1 MRDQDQRHTTLWTA
15 AVIGVVVIAL
25 ALASVSL
32 VLAIFQT
39 KSLARLRVEELRRE
53 ARLIVENVNNQAVPQ
68 LEELLTAVASNVRGN
83 LAADPLRGRWAP
95 TWVDELYLFDATP
108 NLVIWQASE
117 QASRRNWTRPSGRNR
132 DDDRYQAT
140 IIGLLVPSL
149 IAAQFNARFDRV
161 EYAYDVLED
170 RPLVVA
176 FSVDPW
182 EPSNQTIVGARINL
196 DRLVSDLVRPLP
208 AVGSNRIGVIE
219 VLPGAAVA
227 STKAHAWTEDIAP
240 LAPFLRLAPTK
251 EFVARQEGVVRRQAL
266 FFIGGTILAIAALLA
281 VIWSMWRVFNRE
293 MALSRL
299 KQSFVAD
306 VSHELKTP
314 LALIR
319 LFAETLLSDRI
330 NSDEKRREYYQV
342 ISRES
347 GRLTHLINNIL
358 DFARIDSDR
367 KAYSMYPLDVG
378 SLVRQTYEAYQIQL
392 DHEGFEHQLVVAD
405 DLPEVFADR
414 DAIAQA
420 LINLINNAMKY
431 TDQDDKFL
439 GVDVS
444 AETRR
449 GQHGVLISVSD
460 RGIGIKPE
468 DRNLLFTDFYRSSDE
483 RVRRQRGA
491 GLGLALVK
499 HIVDAHGGIVDVES
513 RLVKGSTF
521 RIFLPENKPVIT
533 AEDASHVQNPAG

>member
-1 MRDQDQRHTTLWTA
+1 MRDQEQRHSTLWTA

-39 KSLARLRVEELRRE
+39 KSLARLRVEELHRE

-83 LAADPLRGRWAP
+83 LSADPLRGRWAP
-95 TWVDELYLFDATP
+95 TWVDELYIFDATP
-108 NLVIWQASE
+108 NLVIWQAN
-117 QASRRNWTRPSGRNR
+117 QQTGRRNWSRPSGRNR
-132 DDDRYQAT
+132 DNDRYQAT

-161 EYAYDVLED
+161 EYAYDVIED

-176 FSVDPW
+176 FRVDPW
-182 EPSNQTIVGARINL
+182 EQSNPTIVGARVNL
-196 DRLVSDLVRPLP
+196 EQLVSDLVKPRPEVS
-208 AVGSNRIGVIE
+208 ASRIGVIE
-219 VLPGAAVA
+219 VLPGGAAA
-227 STKAHAWTEDIAP
+227 AQKSHAWTEDLAP
-240 LAPFLRLAPTK
+240 LAPFLRLTPTRD
-251 EFVARQEGVVRRQAL
+251 FVSRQQGVVRRQAL
-266 FFIGGTILAIAALLA
+266 FFVGGTILAIAALLA